1 MMKTKRSPR
10 RFSMNMKNC
19 KNILLAAA
27 FLAAAYS
34 CTDKVRIDGTVEG
47 LPDSKVV
54 IKQLAGNTFNVLDTV
69 KTDSKGSYSYTM
81 EVKEGQPEF
90 VYVFDGDTK
99 LASLL
104 LGKGD
109 KVKVV
114 SDAKGG
120 YTVEGSDD
128 CSRLKQVE
136 DEFSS
141 FLNEISSAVQS
152 GDNVAVSRKY
162 VEYYRSRV
170 KYVLDNSKSL
180 TVIPVLYQ
188 KINEDFPVFAQPT
201 DAVLFRGIHDS
212 LMTVYPDSK
221 YVTALGKEAE
231 RRMNVLSFEQQI
243 QNAKEAGFPDLT
255 LPGLDGKNIKLSDIS
270 SKIVMVYFWQASEA
284 AQKMFNQD
292 VLLPL
297 YKTYHPKGFEIYSV
311 SLDADKGVWASAVR
325 NQELP
330 WVNVC
335 DGRGAATPAVALYNL
350 TNGLPVA
357 YMILDGHLKPET
369 LTSEKE
375 IKAFLAAN
383 LK

>member
-1 MMKTKRSPR
+1 
-10 RFSMNMKNC
+10 MNMKNC

-221 YVTALGKEAE
+221 YVTALGKEA
-231 RRMNVLSFEQQI
+231 
-243 QNAKEAGFPDLT
+243 GFPDLT

-350 TNGLPVA
+350 TSGLPVA